1 MAFTTDDL
9 ARIDR
14 VIAAGELTVRFAD
27 GKSVTYRSMDELMRA
42 KSQIAGELAA
52 AANAGAASRRTI
64 LTTYGRG

>member
-52 AANAGAASRRTI
+52 AANAGAAPRRTI